1 MKLVR
6 LTLSGFKSFAVPV
19 ELPFDEGVTAIVG
32 PNGCGKSNISDAVR
46 WVLGEHNPRVLRGA
60 RMEEVIFQGST
71 GRRPQNIAE
80 VSLLFDN
87 ADRALDSMARL
98 LTADVTILAA
108 VGFAAFLGH
117 LYPVFFG
124 FKGGKGVA
132 TALGVL
138 FGLAWPV
145 ALATL
150 ATWLAMAAL
159 FRYSSLSALTAA
171 VAAPIYM
178 WRLDGT
184 REFILMGV
192 VLSVLLIW
200 RHRFI
205 TDTWGW
211 EVPAGWIDPGE
222 TAAEA
227 AIREAEEETGFRVGE
242 LRELA
247 SYYAM
252 PGLTDHRFTVFAAD
266 GAEDLGHDLDPTET
280 AKVEWVSL
288 GDYGRLLHEGTLTD
302 GPSIT
307 SLGLA
312 LALAAPNG

>member
-1 MKLVR
+1 MTATDIL
-6 LTLSGFKSFAVPV
+6 LILGAYLLGSIS
-19 ELPFDEGVTAIVG
+19 TAIILARVMG
-32 PNGCGKSNISDAVR
+32 LPD
-46 WVLGEHNPRVLRGA
+46 PRT
-60 RMEEVIFQGST
+60 QGSGNPGAT
-71 GRRPQNIAE
+71 NMLRVGGKKLAAFT
-80 VSLLFDN
+80 LLGD
-87 ADRALDSMARL
+87 LVKGLIPILVARL

-200 RHRFI
+200 RHRSNI
-205 TDTWGW
+205 RNLL
-211 EVPAGWIDPGE
+211 AG
-222 TAAEA
+222 
-227 AIREAEEETGFRVGE
+227 RESRIGKKKH
-242 LRELA
+242 
-247 SYYAM
+247 S
-252 PGLTDHRFTVFAAD
+252 
-266 GAEDLGHDLDPTET
+266 
-280 AKVEWVSL
+280 
-288 GDYGRLLHEGTLTD
+288 
-302 GPSIT
+302 
-307 SLGLA
+307 
-312 LALAAPNG
+312 